1 MILEK
6 SLCKGLDFKKAQ
18 TKTVAMQIPR
28 PYSGR
33 TKKKKTY
40 LTFVTN
46 DIGSSLRTF
55 FSS

>member
-33 TKKKKTY
+33 TKKKNIPY
-40 LTFVTN
+40 IFVTN
-46 DIGSSLRTF
+46 DIG
-55 FSS
+55 

>member
-46 DIGSSLRTF
+46 DIG
-55 FSS
+55 